1 MRDMPEEYLKV
12 SVDETTAGVRLD
24 RWLWAA
30 RMYKT
35 RSLSSRAVD
44 GGKVHLNG
52 TRAKRSKTVKEGDR
66 LEITRGIYEYH
77 LVVKGLAE
85 RRGPASEAAKL
96 YEETIESVQAREA
109 LAAELKGIPRPVFRG
124 KGRPTKKERRQIDR
138 FRDMIDSD

>member
-1 MRDMPEEYLKV
+1 MSAND
-12 SVDETTAGVRLD
+12 SNTGVRLD

-35 RSLSSRAVD
+35 RSLSSRAID

-52 TRAKRSKTVKEGDR
+52 TRAKRSKTVKPGDR
-66 LEITRGIYEYH
+66 LEITRGIFEYH

-85 RRGPASEAAKL
+85 KRGSTTEAVKL
-96 YEETIESVQAREA
+96 YEETPESVQAREA